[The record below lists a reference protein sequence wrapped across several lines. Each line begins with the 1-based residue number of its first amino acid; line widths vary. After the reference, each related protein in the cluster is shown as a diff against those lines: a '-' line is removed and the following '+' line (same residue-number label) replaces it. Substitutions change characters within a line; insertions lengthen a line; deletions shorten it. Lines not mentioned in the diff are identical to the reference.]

1 MFDVEQSEVDAVVS
15 ELKEVRDSMLLSEKT
30 AVSSLQH
37 SSKNGRSWSLA
48 RQQGSSDPLSST
60 ASQAS
65 NSLAPTP
72 MSRAEN
78 PSPALVSDGVS
89 ATTSPLPPPPMERLG
104 RPELARPL
112 SRHGGTAPPI
122 STATAS
128 ATDASSSRDAQSY
141 VPQSPVLA
149 TEARAADVASQ
160 ASRTY
165 APLSPLGRAN
175 TTKSVSTAST
185 APPQSSGA
193 DARANGPVPAAEA
206 MDAEEGEIEG

>member
-1 MFDVEQSEVDAVVS
+1 
-15 ELKEVRDSMLLSEKT
+15 MLLSEKT
-30 AVSSLQH
+30 AVPSLQH
-37 SSKNGRSWSLA
+37 NSKNGRSSSSA

-112 SRHGGTAPPI
+112 SRHGGTAPHI
-122 STATAS
+122 STAMASAS

-149 TEARAADVASQ
+149 TEARAADVASE

-165 APLSPLGRAN
+165 APVSPPGQAN
-175 TTKSVSTAST
+175 TTESVSTASN
-185 APPQSSGA
+185 APPRSSGA
-193 DARANGPVPAAEA
+193 NARANGPIPAAEA